1 MIPSTRHI
9 ARHAARH
16 VARHITRRLAS
27 GLALALTVCAL
38 PGTARAQAQPAAA
51 AITLGTTAPFSGPFA
66 EYGEEYRKG
75 ADACLAPVNAA
86 GGVRGRPLRIAYLDD
101 AYDAPRAAANLRT
114 LAGQGV
120 AAFVNLVG
128 TGPMLA
134 MQPVLDE
141 LKIPAIGTSSGADV
155 LRTPEGASPWVVHT
169 KASNG
174 DEFAGFARMLPT
186 IGMTRIALVVQDNAF
201 GKAGLASAL
210 KAFQQPGQTTP
221 VVNLGQDAAGME
233 AAIAQVRQAEPHAV
247 VLIAAGTAAPA
258 FIAQYRQ
265 AAGASARV
273 AVLNVVGGRVLTGQ
287 LKEQVAGI
295 LTAVLYPSP
304 WTGTRRAAREY
315 QAAMAEAGQELSLL
329 SMEGCMNLR
338 FAVAALRAA
347 GDDASPAGVR
357 RALDRGVVLDLGD
370 FALRLAPG
378 SRVASR
384 HMSLGIYRANGRLTE

>member
-1 MIPSTRHI
+1 MTRLPRF
-9 ARHAARH
+9 AR
-16 VARHITRRLAS
+16 TW
-27 GLALALTVCAL
+27 GLALGLLAAACS
-38 PGTARAQAQPAAA
+38 PSQAQTAPPPP
-51 AITLGTTAPFSGPFA
+51 ILLGTTAPFTGAFA

-75 ADACLAPVNAA
+75 ADACLASVNAA
-86 GGVRGRPLRIAYLDD
+86 GGVRGRPVRIQYLDD
-101 AYDAPRAAANLRT
+101 GYDAQRAVANVRT

-134 MQPVLDE
+134 VQPVLE
-141 LKIPAIGTSSGADV
+141 EVKTPVIGTSSGADA

-186 IGMTRIALVVQDNAF
+186 IGMTRVALVVQDNAF
-201 GKAGLASAL
+201 GKAGLASAQ
-210 KAFQQPGQTTP
+210 KAFDQPGQSAP
-221 VVNLGQDAAGME
+221 VFDMGKDAAGMH
-233 AAIAQVRQAEPHAV
+233 AAIAQVRKAEPHVV

-258 FIAQYRQ
+258 FIEHYRQ

-273 AVLNVVGGRVLTGQ
+273 AVLNVVGGRVLTGH

-304 WTGTRRAAREY
+304 WSGARRAAREY

-347 GDDASPAGVR
+347 GDDLSPAGVR
-357 RALDRGVVLDLGD
+357 RALDRGVALDLGD